1 MRRQL
6 YRGGGITGL
15 YPRQKYGI
23 GSWVKERVRKL
34 IPNELADVA
43 TKAAPF
49 VAPFN
54 PGIAALM
61 RGVGR
66 FDQRGSISDAL
77 KQGALTYG
85 GGQLARQLGG
95 AGVQTDFLGTPG
107 DRFTTPLS
115 SDRMEGLRNLF
126 KGREKAPVKEVQ
138 KSVQKGVYDPTT
150 MIPQLGSEQ
159 PLIDKI
165 MTTWKGMSP
174 GLRTAI
180 VGTGSGAIAGVA
192 QWFENQ
198 VPQEQGE
205 SIKEWEARRNVVVGK
220 LMRQYLDNTR
230 SFDAEWTAKTDEQ
243 KTDYISSINMNQGG
257 RVGYQAGSL
266 VDPRMQRSLTQN
278 VQELVTEPRAANQ
291 LVANASALA
300 SKIGTGIKSLPEKAV
315 SSVFGKHF
323 DNTQNLR
330 NALSNKMITE
340 DQYKKMSGYDASREI
355 AGLQGINPG
364 MTVFNN
370 ALASGLYNA
379 YKKYR
384 NFKDPSNP
392 DAQYSEDFGPIKSI
406 IANTQGSIGLPED
419 QLALYNKIIGG
430 QTQQS
435 ELDRFKT
442 AWDMANYGMPSE
454 QVNWT
459 TTARPDYERNL
470 REYQTWNKG
479 PWSSDPSITSKM
491 TSSFGHAPG
500 YMLASGGRV
509 GLYGGG
515 EPEAGIKSLEAG
527 APDITY
533 EGNEGPQAPMKM
545 AGNQSDADE
554 HSFRLFNKPFKNLS
568 PMELDE
574 FWEEMERLKNKFTG
588 PVIPSNE
595 DPINPFAP
603 KPTGPVLPDK
613 MMAAKGGRIKYNLG
627 TDPRALMGA
636 PGLAGMQSA
645 PRPAM
650 DPRGLRGLPGIP
662 RMAPDGME
670 FDMRQNGGFQGL
682 GAKEKKDDVPAML
695 AKNEFVFTADA
706 VRGAG
711 GGDIELGAQR
721 MYDTMKNLEK
731 RVV

>member
-6 YRGGGITGL
+6 YRGGGIADL
-15 YPRQKYGI
+15 YPRQKFGI
-23 GSWVKERVRKL
+23 GSDLKDFVRKI
-34 IPNELADVA
+34 IPNEIADVA
-43 TKAAPF
+43 VKAAPL
-49 VAPFN
+49 VAPFY
-54 PGIAALM
+54 PGAAALM

-66 FDQRGSISDAL
+66 FDQRGSMSDAL

-85 GGQLARQLGG
+85 FGKGAGMLGG
-95 AGVQTDFLGTPG
+95 AESGPGFFGGQTYSKAGFREGPIG
-107 DRFTTPLS
+107 RAW
-115 SDRMEGLRNLF
+115 DRMMPERKALDKTFNPGEGYVESIPGAGEF
-126 KGREKAPVKEVQ
+126 GGTITKGTTDKL
-138 KSVQKGVYDPTT
+138 SLKGIMDKWNK
-150 MIPQLGSEQ
+150 LGPAAQ
-159 PLIDKI
+159 
-165 MTTWKGMSP
+165 
-174 GLRTAI
+174 TAI
-180 VGTGSGAIAGVA
+180 VGVGSGAIAGVA

-198 VPQEQGE
+198 IPQEPGE
-205 SIKEWEARRNVVVGK
+205 SMEEYIARRKVSVGK
-220 LMRQYLDNTR
+220 LMRQYMDNTR
-230 SFDAEWTAKTDEQ
+230 AFDAQWTTMTEEQ
-243 KTDYISSINMNQGG
+243 KDAEVAKYNMNQGG
-257 RVGYQAGSL
+257 RVGYQAGGISNL

-470 REYQTWNKG
+470 RKYQTWNKG

-533 EGNEGPQAPMKM
+533 EGDMRMAQAIDLSQLSFELFGK
-545 AGNQSDADE
+545 DYDE
-554 HSFRLFNKPFKNLS
+554 LNREEFEKFKK
-568 PMELDE
+568 ELKLRE
-574 FWEEMERLKNKFTG
+574 IKNVTPTSRG
-588 PVIPSNE
+588 PVLPNDPTE
-595 DPINPFAP
+595 PINPFAP
-603 KPTGPVLPDK
+603 KPQGPVLPDK
-613 MMAAKGGRIKYNLG
+613 MMAANGGRIGQMYG
-627 TDPRALMGA
+627 TG
-636 PGLAGMQSA
+636 
-645 PRPAM
+645 PA
-650 DPRGLRGLPGIP
+650 GLPGIP

-682 GAKEKKDDVPAML
+682 GAKEGKDDVPAML

-731 RVV
+731 RMA